1 MNRFG
6 MIFTLVAFGS
16 VTLTAQSPTPT
27 QVAVPGQGQAYGQ
40 IGNLNAKDGSTR
52 GQVTAGSPSVYVLPV
67 PSSLDCPVSMH
78 AQQQGGLGILTA
90 RDDRGE
96 SRRRSGIAQHIR
108 LILGDAG
115 NNSTQIVSAKVTVR
129 GTSPKGRMTPTVFN
143 QDASPDARKTLVLTF
158 KADGSEGVSA
168 NLVLP
173 GFTSV
178 TSISLDSLTYADG
191 SIWRPSNGR
200 GCHTAPDLLML
211 VDGISK

>member
-6 MIFTLVAFGS
+6 MMLSVVAFGS
-16 VTLTAQSPTPT
+16 LTVAAQGPAPAKTSAAASP
-27 QVAVPGQGQAYGQ
+27 
-40 IGNLNAKDGSTR
+40 N
-52 GQVTAGSPSVYVLPV
+52 VYVLPV

-78 AQQQGGLGILTA
+78 AQQQGGLGILTT

-96 SRRRSGIAQHIR
+96 SRRRSGVAQHIR
-108 LILGDAG
+108 LILGDAK
-115 NNSTQIVSAKVTVR
+115 NSATIVSAKVTVR
-129 GTSPKGRMTPTVFN
+129 GTSPKGRMTPTVFS
-143 QDASPDARKTLVLTF
+143 QDASPDARKTLALTF
-158 KADGSEGVSA
+158 KTDGSEGASA

-211 VDGISK
+211 VDAVSK

>member
-1 MNRFG
+1 MVAGVLPKSGKEPVMNRFG
-6 MIFTLVAFGS
+6 RIISAVAFGS
-16 VTLTAQSPTPT
+16 VTLAPQSPTSA
-27 QVAVPGQGQAYGQ
+27 QVAGSTDFGQ
-40 IGNLNAKDGSTR
+40 IGQMQG
-52 GQVTAGSPSVYVLPV
+52 GSPSVYVLPV

-78 AQQQGGLGILTA
+78 AHQQGGLGTLTA

-96 SRRRSGIAQHIR
+96 SRRRSGVAQHIR

-115 NNSTQIVSAKVTVR
+115 NSTQIVSAKVTAR

-143 QDASPDARKTLVLTF
+143 QDASPDAKKALVLTF
-158 KADGSEGVSA
+158 KADGSYGTSA
-168 NLVLP
+168 NLTLP

-200 GCHTAPDLLML
+200 GCRTAPDLMML
-211 VDGISK
+211 VDAH

>member
-6 MIFTLVAFGS
+6 MMLSVVAFGS
-16 VTLTAQSPTPT
+16 LTVAAQGPAPAKTSAAASP
-27 QVAVPGQGQAYGQ
+27 
-40 IGNLNAKDGSTR
+40 N
-52 GQVTAGSPSVYVLPV
+52 VYVLPV

-78 AQQQGGLGILTA
+78 AQQQGGLGILTT

-96 SRRRSGIAQHIR
+96 SRRRSGVAQHIR
-108 LILGDAG
+108 LILGDAK
-115 NNSTQIVSAKVTVR
+115 NSATIVSAKVTVR
-129 GTSPKGRMTPTVFN
+129 GTSPKGRMTPMVFS
-143 QDASPDARKTLVLTF
+143 QDASPDARKTLALTF
-158 KADGSEGVSA
+158 KTDGSEGASA

>member
-6 MIFTLVAFGS
+6 MMLSVVAFGS
-16 VTLTAQSPTPT
+16 LAVAAQGPAQAPAQTSVAASP
-27 QVAVPGQGQAYGQ
+27 
-40 IGNLNAKDGSTR
+40 N
-52 GQVTAGSPSVYVLPV
+52 VYALPV
-67 PSSLDCPVSMH
+67 PSGLDCPVSMH

-96 SRRRSGIAQHIR
+96 SRRRSGVAQHIR
-108 LILGDAG
+108 LILGGAG
-115 NNSTQIVSAKVTVR
+115 NSTQIVSAKVTVR
-129 GTSPKGRMTPTVFN
+129 GTSPKGRMTPTVLN
-143 QDASPDARKTLVLTF
+143 QDASPDARKTLVITF
-158 KADGSEGVSA
+158 KADGSEGASA

-200 GCHTAPDLLML
+200 GCRTAPDLLML
-211 VDGISK
+211 VDAVSK

>member
-27 QVAVPGQGQAYGQ
+27 QVAVAGQGQAYGQ
-40 IGNLNAKDGSTR
+40 IGNLSAKDGSTT

-78 AQQQGGLGILTA
+78 AQQQGGLGVLTA
-90 RDDRGE
+90 RDDHGE
-96 SRRRSGIAQHIR
+96 SRRRSGVAQHIR
-108 LILGDAG
+108 LILGDAK
-115 NNSTQIVSAKVTVR
+115 NSATIVSAKVTVR
-129 GTSPKGRMTPTVFN
+129 GTGPKGRMTPTVFN
-143 QDASPDARKTLVLTF
+143 QDASPDAKKALVLTF
-158 KADGSEGVSA
+158 KTDGSEGVSA

-200 GCHTAPDLLML
+200 GCRTAPDLLML
-211 VDGISK
+211 VDAH